1 MVHNEML
8 QNNLLVADALHNL
21 EKQCAHTSDH
31 NALKDV
37 MEESRSNATKESM
50 NEDNPLLDMVINV
63 EYHSTVATKE
73 QPQLDFVDQCGTLD
87 SPQGYRRFIEHINK
101 RDIDSGVMAQGF
113 GYIVLTTSAGIMDHE
128 EARRKNVGGKV
139 LGNA

>member
-31 NALKDV
+31 IALKDV

-50 NEDNPLLDMVINV
+50 NEDNPLLDM
-63 EYHSTVATKE
+63 
-73 QPQLDFVDQCGTLD
+73 
-87 SPQGYRRFIEHINK
+87 
-101 RDIDSGVMAQGF
+101 F

>member
-1 MVHNEML
+1 
-8 QNNLLVADALHNL
+8 
-21 EKQCAHTSDH
+21 
-31 NALKDV
+31 

-50 NEDNPLLDMVINV
+50 NEDNPLLDIVINV
-63 EYHSTVATKE
+63 EYHSTIATKE
-73 QPQLDFVDQCGTLD
+73 QPQLNFVDQC
-87 SPQGYRRFIEHINK
+87 EHINK
-101 RDIDSGVMAQGF
+101 RDIDSGVMAQGVWLRGYQPLFGSLNFFLKDKGVINLFLMLSSRKLSLGLTSSFKDRHYF